1 MPKLSEKTLEAR
13 AAVEKQLAYLDSVAA
28 NPNLG
33 NWARLK
39 AQGAANALHKAEE
52 KKRNERLAVTRAKAA
67 SKRAVK
73 ERAERDAILDDW
85 LPRRGEDLD
94 AYHARVARVRA
105 KDAARPILGRK
116 AWESAGMIE

>member
-39 AQGAANALHKAEE
+39 AQDANALHKAEE

-85 LPRRGEDLD
+85 LPRRGEDST
-94 AYHARVARVRA
+94 
-105 KDAARPILGRK
+105 PITPASLGSAPRTPRGQFLAEK
-116 AWESAGMIE
+116 HGKSAGMIE